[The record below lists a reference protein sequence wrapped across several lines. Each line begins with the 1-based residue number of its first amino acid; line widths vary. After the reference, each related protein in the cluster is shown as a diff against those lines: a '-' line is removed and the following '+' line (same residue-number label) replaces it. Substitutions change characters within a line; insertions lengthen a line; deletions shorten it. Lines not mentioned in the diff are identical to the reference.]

1 MSEGISAVQGQ
12 YNIAL
17 VILSY
22 CVAVIASHVTLELAG
37 RLRDPLR
44 RAPLLWLFGGALSM
58 GTGIWSMHFI
68 GMLAFDLP
76 ITVLYDLG
84 LTTLSWAIAVLVS
97 GFALHIVRRGVVG
110 LRGLPLPGFFMG
122 LGISAMHYTGM
133 AAMQMSPPIQYDPLL
148 FVLSVVIAIVASMAA
163 LWIAFN
169 LSKARPN
176 LLVLSKVGAAL
187 VMGSAIVGMHY
198 TAMAA
203 ANFDPNSL
211 CLARGPLLDVMWMA
225 YSLASFTILFLTA
238 TILISIYDAR
248 LASALARSAQQLRE
262 ANEEL
267 EQRVQER
274 TINLAREE
282 ARKGAILTAAL
293 DCIISADA
301 KGVVTEFNPAAES
314 TFGYT
319 RAEAVGQNLT
329 DLIIP
334 SENRAACA
342 TGLNRFLVTRR
353 SQMIGS
359 RIEVPVMRKNGE
371 CFPAELA
378 ILDVEVGGDV
388 FLTAYLRDI
397 TARKEAELALQSAKE
412 AAEAGSRAKSAFLA
426 TMSHEIRTPMNAMI
440 GLLEVL
446 SLSSLDAEQKDT
458 VGLIRESSKSL
469 LRLIDDILDFSK
481 IEAGKLELHE
491 EPTSLSR
498 LVEHAA
504 QIFSSVASGKGIL
517 FSRTIDPRIA
527 SAVWVDRLR
536 LRQIINNFLSNA
548 IKFTD
553 RGQVELAVDLV
564 GREQEHDVVSIAVR
578 DTGVGMGPMAR
589 ERLFKPFIQG
599 DPDIERRFGGTGL
612 GLAISKR
619 LADLLG
625 ATIDVE
631 SAPHVG
637 TRVSLTLSLRRAT
650 DAELREVQPETV
662 EVIASQIRHRKRA
675 PSVAEAAANGSL
687 VLVVDDHP
695 TNCRVLARQLGLLG
709 FAVETAG
716 NGQEA
721 LERWRRGGIGLL
733 ITDCQMPV
741 MDGYALARSIRQ
753 AEADRA
759 HGKKSPAPARLPII
773 AVTANTLAEAISACR
788 DAGMDEVLTKPLE
801 LANLKRTVDRWVPV
815 GVPEQAHEASAF
827 DEAAIQALA
836 NGDKTIE
843 DEVLEEYRQANDA
856 DLAAAAEA
864 FAAAEFEDVRSAA
877 HRIKGAARMIGAAS
891 LSEAAASLELAAR
904 SGDANSM
911 QYAWATVQTESERLY
926 TSIDARA
933 AERTSIS

>member
-1 MSEGISAVQGQ
+1 VQGQ
-12 YNIAL
+12 FNIAL
-17 VILSY
+17 VVLSY

-44 RAPLLWLFGGALSM
+44 RAPLLWLVGGALSM

-84 LTTLSWAIAVLVS
+84 LTTLSWAIAVSVS

-110 LRGLPLPGFFMG
+110 LRGLVLPGFFMG
-122 LGISAMHYTGM
+122 AGISAMHYTGM
-133 AAMQMSPPIQYDPLL
+133 AAMRMSPGIRYDPLL
-148 FVLSVVIAIVASMAA
+148 FILSVIIAVVASMAA

-169 LSKARPN
+169 LGKARPN
-176 LLVLSKVGAAL
+176 LLAVSKVCAAL

-203 ANFDPNSL
+203 ANFDPNSV
-211 CLARGPLLDVMWMA
+211 CLARGPMIDVIWMA

-248 LASALARSAQQLRE
+248 LASALARSAQQLRQ

-267 EQRVQER
+267 EHRVVER
-274 TINLAREE
+274 TVNLAREE

-301 KGVVTEFNPAAES
+301 SGVVTEFNPAAER
-314 TFGYT
+314 TFGYSRT
-319 RAEAVGQNLT
+319 EAIGRNLAE
-329 DLIIP
+329 LIIP
-334 SENRAACA
+334 PEHREEHVEML
-342 TGLNRFLVTRR
+342 TRFLATQEPR
-353 SQMIGS
+353 ILGN
-359 RIEVPVMRKNGE
+359 RIEVPAMRKNGQH
-371 CFPAELA
+371 FPAELA
-378 ILDVEVGGDV
+378 ISAVEVDGDV
-388 FLTAYLRDI
+388 FFTAYLRDI
-397 TARKEAELALQSAKE
+397 TQRKEAERALQTAKE

-446 SLSSLDAEQKDT
+446 SLSTLDAEQKDA
-458 VGLIRESSKSL
+458 VALIRDSSKSL

-491 EPTSLSR
+491 EPTSLAT
-498 LVEHAA
+498 LVEHAV
-504 QIFSSVASGKGIL
+504 QIFSSVASGKGIV
-517 FSRTIDPRIA
+517 FSRSIDPRIS

-553 RGQVELAVDLV
+553 RGQVELAVELV
-564 GREQEHDVVSIAVR
+564 ERDDERDVVRIAVR

-625 ATIDVE
+625 ATIEVQ
-631 SAPHVG
+631 SAPQVG
-637 TRVSLTLSLRRAT
+637 TRILLTMSLRRAT
-650 DAELREVQPETV
+650 DAELRDVQPETI
-662 EVIASQIRHRKRA
+662 EVIASEIRHRKPA
-675 PSVAEAAANGSL
+675 PSVAEASANGNL

-709 FAVETAG
+709 FAVETAS
-716 NGQEA
+716 NGSEA
-721 LERWRRGGIGLL
+721 FERWRRGGIGLL

-741 MDGYALARSIRQ
+741 MDGYELARSIRRLESAGQ
-753 AEADRA
+753 SAVR
-759 HGKKSPAPARLPII
+759 GCSPAERLPII
-773 AVTANTLAEAISACR
+773 AVTANTLAEAINECR
-788 DAGMDEVLTKPLE
+788 AAGMDEVLTKPIE
-801 LANLKRTVDRWVPV
+801 LANLKRTFDRWLPITE
-815 GVPEQAHEASAF
+815 GPRPEAATAF
-827 DEAAIQALA
+827 DDAAIRSLA
-836 NGDKTIE
+836 NGDETLE
-843 DEVLEEYRQANDA
+843 DEVLDEYRQANDA
-856 DLAAAAEA
+856 DLAAAAQAMKE
-864 FAAAEFEDVRSAA
+864 AEFEGVRSAA
-877 HRIKGAARMIGAAS
+877 HRIKGAARMIGAAG
-891 LSEAAASLELAAR
+891 LSEAAAFLEVAAR
-904 SGDANSM
+904 SGDSPSVQA
-911 QYAWATVQTESERLY
+911 AWAVVQSESERLY
-926 TSIDARA
+926 TFIQARA
-933 AERTSIS
+933 AERQALQ